1 MPLNHINLLIA
12 IILVLIDILLMKHI
26 GKKALFFTIPSLKIN
41 KLIAF
46 IIFLLLIYAII
57 NNEFLFFIICIT
69 SLRIIDKIIFIV
81 KNSLYLF

>member
-26 GKKALFFTIPSLKIN
+26 GKKMVFFTIPSLKIN

-57 NNEFLFFIICIT
+57 NNEFLLFILCIT

-81 KNSLYLF
+81 KK